1 MIINSFH
8 TYFNSGL
15 SGKTVL
21 MIIQDSRV
29 RGAEEGTRDEWEK
42 QIRRRGDGE
51 RNMASYQ

>member
-15 SGKTVL
+15 SGKTVV

-29 RGAEEGTRDEWEK
+29 QGAEEGPRDEWEK
-42 QIRRRGDGE
+42 QTRRRGDGE